1 MSDHIIEYLKPGC
14 RPRRALEAN
23 PQEAAR
29 LENQALRA
37 DLHMAQAAI
46 YVCYH
51 FDGCKALTSK
61 GLGRRLERLNIL

>member
-37 DLHMAQAAI
+37 NVHMAQAAI
-46 YVCYH
+46 YLCYH
-51 FDGCKALTSK
+51 FDGCKAETDA
-61 GLGRRLERLNIL
+61 GLRRRLERLNIL